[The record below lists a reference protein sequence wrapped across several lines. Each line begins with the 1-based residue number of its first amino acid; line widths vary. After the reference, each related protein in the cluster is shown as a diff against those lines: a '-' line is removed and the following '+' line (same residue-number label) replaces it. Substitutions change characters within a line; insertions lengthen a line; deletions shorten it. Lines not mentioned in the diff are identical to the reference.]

1 MSYSHQ
7 TSAWHERA
15 PPASSV
21 LVWNGMVTR
30 IRPIGAERR
39 EGDMPTAAAIE
50 SEDEAPRRPGAPGA
64 SRGVRGVRVP

>member
-30 IRPIGAERR
+30 IRTVGAERQ
-39 EGDMPTAAAIE
+39 EGDTPTPVATE
-50 SEDEAPRRPGAPGA
+50 SEDEAPRCPGAPA
-64 SRGVRGVRVP
+64 SRGTGDVRVP